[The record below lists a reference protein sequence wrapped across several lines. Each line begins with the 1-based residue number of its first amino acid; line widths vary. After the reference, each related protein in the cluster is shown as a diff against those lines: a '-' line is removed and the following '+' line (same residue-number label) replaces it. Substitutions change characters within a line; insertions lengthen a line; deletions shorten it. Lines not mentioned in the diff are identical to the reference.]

1 MQFET
6 DYQLSQKMID
16 VDVDEQQDAFMSMFF
31 ANIHQCLLKQWECFV
46 VEQSS
51 KFR

>member
-6 DYQLSQKMID
+6 DFQGGQGPVIEA
-16 VDVDEQQDAFMSMFF
+16 DEQEDAFMSLFF
-31 ANIHQCLLKQWECFV
+31 ANIHVCLLKQWECFV